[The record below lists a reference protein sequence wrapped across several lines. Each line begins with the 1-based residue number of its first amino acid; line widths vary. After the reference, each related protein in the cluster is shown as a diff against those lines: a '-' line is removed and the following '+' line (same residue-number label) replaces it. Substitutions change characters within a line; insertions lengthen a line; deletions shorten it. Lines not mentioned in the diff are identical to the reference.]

1 MKKSTQKIIYTIL
14 FMSILA
20 VVIIYAYFQIT
31 GKKEEQVPKT
41 KIEKLINRNLEG
53 NYPATPRE
61 VMKVYGELTRYLYNG
76 NEEKKLSDEQLEAL
90 LDQVRIL
97 YSEELLE
104 ENPREEQLERLKMDV
119 ADYKKMSKTI
129 MSYTVQQSS
138 QIQFGELNGR
148 EVAKVVISFTTKAS
162 GEQPAKTYE
171 RFLLQ
176 ADAEERWKIV
186 GWEQISGEGLE

>member
-1 MKKSTQKIIYTIL
+1 MKKSTQKIIYMVL
-14 FMSILA
+14 LMSILA
-20 VVIIYAYFQIT
+20 VAIIYAYFQMT

-41 KIEKLINRNLEG
+41 KVEKLIHRNLEG
-53 NYPATPRE
+53 TYPATPRE
-61 VMKVYGELTRYLYNG
+61 VMKVYGELTKYLYNG
-76 NEEKKLSDEQLEAL
+76 NEEKKMSDEQFEAL
-90 LDQVRIL
+90 FDQVRIL

-104 ENPREEQLERLKMDV
+104 ENPREVQLERLKMDV

-129 MSYTVQQSS
+129 MSYNVQQSS
-138 QIQFGELNGR
+138 QIEFGELNGS
-148 EVAKVVISFTTKAS
+148 EVAKVVVSFTTKAS

-176 ADAEERWKIV
+176 ADANERWKIV

>member
-97 YSEELLE
+97 YSEELLK

-138 QIQFGELNGR
+138 QIQFGKLNGH